1 MKYYFSK
8 VLNVSFEEAI
18 ERVTSELKKQEFGV
32 LTTIDLKEKFKDKL
46 NVEFK
51 KYTILGACN
60 PALAHQALEKEDKL
74 GLLLPCNVVVQE
86 KDEGQV
92 EISIIDPVAAM
103 QMIDNK
109 EIYQFANL
117 VQKKIES
124 VIESL

>member
-8 VLNVSFEEAI
+8 VLNMSFDEAI
-18 ERVTSELKKQEFGV
+18 KKVTSELKKQEFGV
-32 LTTIDLKEKFKDKL
+32 LTEINLQEKFKEKL

-60 PALAHQALEKEDKL
+60 PALAHQALEVEDQL

-86 KDEGQV
+86 KGVGHV
-92 EISIIDPVAAM
+92 EVSIIDPVAAM

-109 EIYQFANL
+109 EIRQFANL